1 LKVSDRKLVSK
12 CPKCGTEASYDKK
25 WSVGP
30 SPKSKAVFT
39 TYQFKCK
46 KCGHYWRK
54 YRVE

>member
-1 LKVSDRKLVSK
+1 VSDRKLVSK